1 MRERNSSSSY
11 CGGGPAED
19 IDTRSAGSS
28 IASASL
34 EHACCREG
42 GGVKGLRGG
51 VKRLRGRVNECI
63 GRSI

>member
-1 MRERNSSSSY
+1 MHRKKY
-11 CGGGPAED
+11 L
-19 IDTRSAGSS
+19 I
-28 IASASL
+28 SL

-42 GGVKGLRGG
+42 GG